1 MSTDQYA
8 ICLIIITTF
17 ILFVWGRW
25 RYDIVSIVAL
35 FTLVLVDKILG
46 GESSLLI
53 ADPSQAFLGFGH
65 PAVVTVA
72 AVLIISRALQNSGV
86 VDLIA
91 RSVKPFTNNK
101 ITHISSLSGVIAI
114 LSAFMNNVG
123 ALALMLP
130 VTLKTAWEQKRS
142 PSILL
147 MPIAFAS
154 ILGGMITMIGTP
166 PNIIIASLRKEQQQQ
181 ILSKAIA
188 DTNSQAATYLENLNI
203 VKESYEPA
211 AFGLFDFT
219 PVGGIIALLGVC
231 FVALVGWRLV
241 PKENQ
246 KTPSSNSLFSLDE
259 YVTEIRFPK
268 GSSLIGES
276 IGEVNMLTGDKLTL
290 IRFINNNGKATSIN
304 HNNKIKENDQF
315 LAMADPSDLKGMM
328 DEYDLRLTKEMRY
341 RIDSLKDDNS
351 TFIEVVVSP
360 ESPLLGRGRSY
371 LRRRSSNQLILMAV
385 ARQDKPIHKRLGK
398 VKFRVGDVLL
408 LQGPEKEF
416 KNIITSLDLLPLA
429 EREIEVGVFSKV
441 SFALMIFTVSIL
453 LSVLSIVP
461 TTVSFAGAI
470 LAYVFSGILPIR
482 DLYKNI
488 DWPIIVLLGA
498 MIPLSNALQNTGTT
512 TLIADQVVSMTQGL
526 PSWSII
532 ALVMVI
538 TMFMSDIINNAAT
551 AMIMG
556 PISVGIAISMGVSM
570 DPFLMSVA
578 IGASC
583 AFLTPIGHQCNALI
597 LGPGG
602 YRFSDYWRMGLPLE
616 IIITV
621 LGTPLILYFW
631 PL

>member
-1 MSTDQYA
+1 MTTDQLA

-17 ILFVWGRW
+17 ALFVWGRW
-25 RYDIVSIVAL
+25 RYDIVSLVAL
-35 FTLVLVDKILG
+35 FILVLVDKILG
-46 GESSLLI
+46 DNSSQLI
-53 ADPSQAFLGFGH
+53 EDPSQAFMGFGH
-65 PAVVTVA
+65 PAVLTVA
-72 AVLIISRALQNSGV
+72 TVLIISRALQNSGV
-86 VDLIA
+86 VDLIT
-91 RSVKPFTNNK
+91 RSVKPFINNQ
-101 ITHISSLSGVIAI
+101 IAHISSLSGVIAI

-166 PNIIIASLRKEQQQQ
+166 PNIIIANLRKEQQQQ
-181 ILSKAIA
+181 ILSKALA
-188 DTNSQAATYLENLNI
+188 DANSQAAAYLEHLNI
-203 VKESYEPA
+203 IKESYVPA

-219 PVGGIIALLGVC
+219 PVGGIIAILGVC
-231 FVALVGWRLV
+231 FVAFVGWRLV

-246 KTPSSNSLFSLDE
+246 KAASSDSLFSLDE
-259 YVTEIRFPK
+259 YVTELRFPK

-276 IGEVNMLTGDKLTL
+276 IGQVNKLTGDKLTL
-290 IRFINNNGKATSIN
+290 IRYIDKNGKAIAVN
-304 HNNKIKENDQF
+304 PNNKIKENDQF

-341 RIDSLKDDNS
+341 RIDSLKDENT

-371 LRRRSSNQLILMAV
+371 LRRRSSNHLILMAV

-416 KNIITSLDLLPLA
+416 KHVITLLDLLPLA

-441 SFALMIFTVSIL
+441 SYALLIFTASIL
-453 LSVLSIVP
+453 LSILSIVP
-461 TTVSFAGAI
+461 TTVAFVGAI
-470 LAYVFSGILPIR
+470 LAYIFSGILPIR

-498 MIPLSNALQNTGTT
+498 MIPLSNALQSTGTT
-512 TLIADQVVSMTQGL
+512 TLIADQVVSLTNGL
-526 PSWSII
+526 PTWSIV
-532 ALVMVI
+532 AFVMII

-551 AMIMG
+551 AMIMA

-616 IIITV
+616 LIIVIV
-621 LGTPLILYFW
+621 GTPLILYFW

>member
-1 MSTDQYA
+1 MSTDQVA

-46 GESSLLI
+46 GKSSQLI
-53 ADPSQAFLGFGH
+53 EDPSQAFLGFGH

-181 ILSKAIA
+181 ILSKAIS

-231 FVALVGWRLV
+231 FVAMVGWRLV

-512 TLIADQVVSMTQGL
+512 TLIADQVASMTQGL

>member
-1 MSTDQYA
+1 MSTDQVA

-46 GESSLLI
+46 GKSSQLI

-231 FVALVGWRLV
+231 FVAMVGWRLV

>member
-1 MSTDQYA
+1 MSTDQVA

-72 AVLIISRALQNSGV
+72 TVLIISRALQNSGV

-512 TLIADQVVSMTQGL
+512 TLIADQVASMTQGL

>member
-72 AVLIISRALQNSGV
+72 TVLIISRALQNSGV

-231 FVALVGWRLV
+231 FVAMVGWRLV

-453 LSVLSIVP
+453 LSVLSVVP

-512 TLIADQVVSMTQGL
+512 TLIADQVASMTQGL

>member
-72 AVLIISRALQNSGV
+72 TVLIISRALQNSGV

-231 FVALVGWRLV
+231 FVAMVGWRLV

-453 LSVLSIVP
+453 LSVLSVVP
-461 TTVSFAGAI
+461 TTVSFTGAI

>member
-1 MSTDQYA
+1 MSTDQVA

-72 AVLIISRALQNSGV
+72 TVLIISRALQNSGV

-188 DTNSQAATYLENLNI
+188 DTNSQAATYLQNLNI

-231 FVALVGWRLV
+231 FVAMVGWRLV

-259 YVTEIRFPK
+259 YVTEIRVPK

-512 TLIADQVVSMTQGL
+512 TLIADQVASMTQGL